1 MELIVATAFD
11 TRSFFCNT
19 CNTGAVSSY
28 GVKLKD
34 VSAADNKN

>member
-1 MELIVATAFD
+1 MALIVATAFD
-11 TRSFFCNT
+11 TSFFCNT